1 LVTEPIGTSS
11 SGTPGH
17 SVFHILRLTM
27 PCNWL
32 TPFEEAAMRSA
43 STVMQNS
50 SALLAGFCRPSP

>member
-1 LVTEPIGTSS
+1 LVTEPIGISS

-17 SVFHILRLTM
+17 SVFQILRLTA

-32 TPFEEAAMRSA
+32 TPLEEAAMRSA

-50 SALLAGFCRPSP
+50 SESLAGFWRPSP